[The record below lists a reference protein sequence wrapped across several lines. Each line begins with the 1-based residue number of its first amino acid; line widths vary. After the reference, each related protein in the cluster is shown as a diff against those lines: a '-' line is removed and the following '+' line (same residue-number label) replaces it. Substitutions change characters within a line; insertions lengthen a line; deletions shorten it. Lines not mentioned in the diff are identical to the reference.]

1 MEQIYLP
8 RLTKINKTIIV
19 ASVSLFVLNA
29 ILGKFMNFSLT
40 PILGVSLEAVKSGMI
55 HQLLTYPL
63 LGNGVFEVVLNCLML
78 WLMGSEFEASWGVR
92 RYLSFLLA
100 VVLGAAFLTLGI
112 AALFPGPMQSFS
124 LTGLSGVVTSLCV
137 AYAFLYP
144 DRLFSFMMVFPVK
157 AKIFCLILAGI
168 SLYQGFFTL
177 YAIGAWSQ
185 LGAMGMGFLYMYWTT
200 KKGQGRI
207 SRSGQTEERWGK
219 AKKSKA
225 NLSIV
230 RDDGENND
238 KPKYWH

>member
-8 RLTKINKTIIV
+8 RLTKINKTIII
-19 ASVSLFVLNA
+19 ASVALFVLNA
-29 ILGKFMNFSLT
+29 ILGKFASFSLVT
-40 PILGVSLEAVKSGMI
+40 ILGVSLDGVKSGMV
-55 HQLLTYPL
+55 HQLITYPL
-63 LGNGVFEVVLNCLML
+63 LGNGIFEVVLNCLML
-78 WLMGSEFEASWGVR
+78 WLMGSEFETSWGVK
-92 RYLSFLLA
+92 RYLTFLLA

-185 LGAMGMGFLYMYWTT
+185 LGAMAMGFLYMYWTT
-200 KKGQGRI
+200 KQSQGRI
-207 SRSGQTEERWGK
+207 SRGGQTMERWGK
-219 AKKSKA
+219 SKKSKA
-225 NLSIV
+225 NLTIV